1 MNHRVVNRLTP
12 VLLSDRSFWWQRK
25 ATSYK
30 KFFTSRLHVKIQAGS
45 APQQISQHSIELM
58 KKFLLILAF
67 ILSFVLP
74 ATAQTG
80 SSASTYRVDNFDFV
94 GAVKIALPPA
104 SPAVK
109 RSRKGR
115 ILTSAPMLENSG
127 SPISLNNISSTGT
140 EPGLG
145 GFTTGNPTVDS
156 YIVESGKRNSVDPLL
171 LYSIMHQE
179 STFKARAMSYKGARG
194 LMQLMPGTA
203 ARFGVS
209 NIWDPKQNIEGG
221 TRYMRF
227 LLNTFDGDVKLALA
241 GYNAGEGAVMKY
253 GYRVP
258 PYSETQEYVRRISKR
273 YDLIRDPS
281 AYRYASNY
289 SREQVATNQR
299 KEPTPLSLYER
310 SVFAVKLPDGRL
322 QLVTQ

>member
-1 MNHRVVNRLTP
+1 
-12 VLLSDRSFWWQRK
+12 
-25 ATSYK
+25 
-30 KFFTSRLHVKIQAGS
+30 
-45 APQQISQHSIELM
+45 M
-58 KKFLLILAF
+58 KKFLLTIAF
-67 ILSFVLP
+67 ILSVALS
-74 ATAQTG
+74 ALAQNEAA
-80 SSASTYRVDNFDFV
+80 SSAYHIDNFDLAGGV
-94 GAVKIALPPA
+94 RIELPPTPL
-104 SPAVK
+104 STKPGK
-109 RSRKGR
+109 QRKLISGG
-115 ILTSAPMLENSG
+115 PMLVYKEKFVSPLASLPANSENAT
-127 SPISLNNISSTGT
+127 N
-140 EPGLG
+140 GLG

-179 STFKARAMSYKGARG
+179 STFKPRAMSYKGARG

-203 ARFGVS
+203 SRFGVS
-209 NIWDPKQNIEGG
+209 NSWDPKQNIEGG

-227 LLNTFDGDVKLALA
+227 LLDTFDGDVKLALA

-273 YDLIRDPS
+273 YDLIRDPF
-281 AYRYASNY
+281 AYRYANSY
-289 SREQVATNQR
+289 SRQQVAANQA

-310 SVFAVKLPDGRL
+310 SVFAVRLPDGRL